1 MSAPLTCCSPLTSI
15 VTLKVFPT
23 RSLMGFGERLKLT
36 GEFGLFANPPAFPA
50 FSTANIL
57 ETTLSMFSGRS
68 EATTVS
74 GEPGEP
80 GRDEDEI
87 DSGVPPLSP
96 VFSGGA
102 PAVPRLPE
110 LLAG

>member
-23 RSLMGFGERLKLT
+23 RSLMGLGERLKLT
-36 GEFGLFANPPAFPA
+36 VEFGLFANGPAFPA
-50 FSTANIL
+50 FSPANIL
-57 ETTLSMFSGRS
+57 ETRLSMFSGRS
-68 EATTVS
+68 EAMTVS
-74 GEPGEP
+74 GEP

-87 DSGVPPLSP
+87 DSGVPPPSP

-102 PAVPRLPE
+102 PAVPRPPV